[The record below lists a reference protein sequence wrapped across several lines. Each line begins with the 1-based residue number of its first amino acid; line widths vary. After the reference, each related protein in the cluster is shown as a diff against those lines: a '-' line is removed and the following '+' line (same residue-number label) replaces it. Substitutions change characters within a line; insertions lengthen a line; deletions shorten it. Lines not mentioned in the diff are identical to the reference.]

1 MRLARTAL
9 LALVLPAAAL
19 AGVELGL
26 RAAGAAWAGVTPLF
40 SRPKAFPLYAV
51 GESTAFGMPFGPK
64 ISFPK
69 IVSRMLGGKV
79 QGRPL
84 EIVNLARPGSQTEEQ
99 YWRLLRELSLRP
111 RREGLV
117 LVYAGINETLHET
130 PSRLELALDRSLVLS
145 RISYLVRSPRG
156 ERRALDYER
165 RLAKIVALARARGL
179 KVVVSTLVGN
189 VRDFAPPLPGGL
201 RGEPALARAR
211 RFETLGRW
219 REAAKVYEELLSRDG
234 PHPGLLHRLGVCALR
249 SGRPDEARS
258 IFQRGID
265 LGGAKRPTTEQAL
278 AVRRAARRHGA
289 ALTDSRALFA
299 AASPHGLPGYDLFLD
314 AHHPNL
320 RGYLIIAGGFA
331 RQASRLLN
339 TPVVHAQ
346 VAEAELK
353 SEAGF
358 SPEDERGVCTSL
370 FMWFCGEAG
379 HGCDKEEAL
388 GRAGH
393 FLALAERM
401 SGRQEPVYRLL
412 LALLRQDRAEA
423 GRWLAQEDRISRE
436 ETALASLVCNPTW
449 IWEVV
454 TEAGLSG
461 ASRETAERL
470 VAGAISRSRCGERPT
485 LEELRRRAARPEGS
499 RLSPRSEAGPP
510 RS

>member
-1 MRLARTAL
+1 MKTTRAAL
-9 LALVLPAAAL
+9 LVLLIPAAAL
-19 AGVELGL
+19 LTVELGL
-26 RAAGAAWAGVTPLF
+26 RAATAAWAAATPLC
-40 SRPKAFPLYAV
+40 SRPKTFPLYAV
-51 GESTAFGMPFGPK
+51 GESTAFGLPFGPK

-69 IVSRMLGGKV
+69 IVSRMLGGQV
-79 QGRPL
+79 RGRPL
-84 EIVNLARPGSQTEEQ
+84 EIVSLARPGSQTEEQ

-111 RREGLV
+111 RQDGLV
-117 LVYAGINETLHET
+117 LIYVGVNETLRET
-130 PSRLELALDRSLVLS
+130 PSRLELALDRSLILS

-179 KVVVSTLVGN
+179 PVVVSTLVGN
-189 VRDFAPPLPGGL
+189 VRDFAPPLPASL
-201 RGEPALARAR
+201 RGDPALERAR
-211 RFETLGRW
+211 RSETLGRW
-219 REAAKVYEELLSRDG
+219 REAARVYEELLRRDG

-249 SGRPDEARS
+249 SGRPDEAGS
-258 IFQRGID
+258 LFQGGID
-265 LGGAKRPTTEQAL
+265 LGGAKRPTTEQEL

-299 AASPHGLPGYDLFLD
+299 AASPQGLPGYELFLD

-320 RGYLIIAGGFA
+320 RGQLIIARGFA

-339 TPVVHAQ
+339 TPLVRPQ
-346 VAEAELK
+346 VSEAELK

-379 HGCDKEEAL
+379 HGCDKDDAL
-388 GRAGH
+388 DRAGH
-393 FLALAERM
+393 YLGLAERM

-412 LALLRQDRAEA
+412 LALLRRDRAEA
-423 GRWLAQEDRISRE
+423 QRWLAQEERLSRE
-436 ETALASLVCNPTW
+436 EAALASIVCNPAW

-454 TEAGLSG
+454 TEAGLSD
-461 ASRETAERL
+461 ASREAAERL

-485 LEELRRRAARPEGS
+485 VEELRAGALSRGRPVY
-499 RLSPRSEAGPP
+499 
-510 RS
+510 